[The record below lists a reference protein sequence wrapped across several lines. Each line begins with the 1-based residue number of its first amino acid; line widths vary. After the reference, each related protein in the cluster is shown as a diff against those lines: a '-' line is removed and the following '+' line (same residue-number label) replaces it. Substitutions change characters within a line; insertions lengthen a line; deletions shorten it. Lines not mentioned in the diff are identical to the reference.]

1 MFPAVRETRKNR
13 KIQEEIFG
21 CETIKKESLLRGTKE
36 RENNNLIWL
45 YVLNTLLISSWN
57 IQETLQIFFIAN

>member
-21 CETIKKESLLRGTKE
+21 CETIKKESLLDGTKG
-36 RENNNLIWL
+36 RGNNNLIWL

-57 IQETLQIFFIAN
+57 I

>member
-1 MFPAVRETRKNR
+1 MFPAVRETRKNH

-21 CETIKKESLLRGTKE
+21 CETIKKESLLGGTKG
-36 RENNNLIWL
+36 RGNNNLIWL

-57 IQETLQIFFIAN
+57 I